1 MARYIDAEKEIK
13 EIEAVLDEKR
23 AKGDDEDN
31 IGFYALMLFA
41 RKLHK
46 APTED
51 VEPVIRAHWKP
62 IKKKIFSYISNAEE
76 TITVGFTC
84 SNCGTIEEFDWE
96 RCRCGAKMDNGTYA
110 FVWRNSEKEN
120 KDAEIH

>member
-1 MARYIDAEKEIK
+1 MPRYIDAEKEIK

-41 RKLHK
+41 RKLYK
-46 APTED
+46 APTAD
-51 VEPVIRAHWKP
+51 VEPVIHAHWKP
-62 IKKKIFSYISNAEE
+62 IQKKRFSFRDNADE
-76 TITVGFTC
+76 TVTVGFVC
-84 SNCGTIEEFDWE
+84 SNCGTMEELDWE

-110 FVWRNSEKEN
+110 FVYRNSEKEN
-120 KDAEIH
+120 KGE